1 MFRRTLCSMLLIF
14 AGTPGAVHAQ
24 IGRQRPT
31 APTDPGYWVGLS
43 IGYVD
48 GITTTDEATG
58 ATWAFGYT
66 SQLRATAEK
75 TLSQGVTLGVAAG
88 YASAPLTY
96 RSATSFNGDCP
107 GSCLANADITQYL
120 AFVRGGGG
128 PAGTGFRGTF
138 SGEGGVTQFSKFR
151 DRTTKTSLPPA
162 SGSYDLTLGFGAG
175 FGYRMSRLSE
185 LYLDQSYDFVFHKQ
199 SSSVTNQS
207 VPRLLTLR
215 GGFRFGF

>member
-1 MFRRTLCSMLLIF
+1 MRSRARPATTRGPYAPSHAVLDASDLRGNSRRRCTRKLVGS
-14 AGTPGAVHAQ
+14 A
-24 IGRQRPT
+24 RR

-66 SQLRATAEK
+66 SQFRATAEK
-75 TLSQGVTLGVAAG
+75 TLSQGVTFGVAAG

-151 DRTTKTSLPPA
+151 DRTTKT
-162 SGSYDLTLGFGAG
+162 LTSAG
-175 FGYRMSRLSE
+175 VRQLRPDTRLRRRIRISDVAPVRALRRSE
-185 LYLDQSYDFVFHKQ
+185 L
-199 SSSVTNQS
+199 
-207 VPRLLTLR
+207 
-215 GGFRFGF
+215 